1 MPLLTLQSLV
11 DRVYSKLDNN
21 QLLYPT
27 FPVVVD
33 AINEALLVL
42 NLQTGFIQ
50 TTIQVP
56 GYSQQNRVWYD
67 VPDGIVIPTRVQF
80 ENTYLQ
86 PATLNGIGQTY
97 PNWISDT
104 TANTGLP
111 VSYWVKAGLR
121 KFGLYPADA
130 LGGQDIR
137 VTGVAEPAPLVNL
150 TDAVPIPNEYVSA
163 FDLLASHTLQLKE
176 SSALFAHSS
185 LDYQAYMRIMKKA
198 GMWRGMIQPR
208 YFVEA
213 QQPKGT

>member
-1 MPLLTLQSLV
+1 MPLLTLQGLI
-11 DRVYSKLDNN
+11 DRVYARLDNN

-27 FPVVVD
+27 YPVVVW
-33 AINEALLVL
+33 AINEAIQVL

-50 TTIQVP
+50 TTLQVP
-56 GYSQQNRVWYD
+56 GWSQQNRVWYD
-67 VPDGIVIPTRVQF
+67 VPAGIVIPTRVQF
-80 ENTYLQ
+80 ESTYLQ

-97 PNWISDT
+97 PNWTGDT

-111 VSYWVKAGLR
+111 VAYWIPAGLN
-121 KFGLYPADA
+121 KFAIYPADA

-150 TDAVPIPNEYVSA
+150 TDAVPMPNEYVSA
-163 FDLLASHTLQLKE
+163 FDLLAAHTLQLKE
-176 SSALFAHSS
+176 SSAMFAQSS
-185 LDYQAYMRIMKKA
+185 TDYQAYMRTMKKA
-198 GMWRGMIQPR
+198 AMWRGMVQPR